1 MTLTSLLAHW
11 RADPEVGPNFIKW
24 HTIPREKAHYLPF
37 PEGIQPVLRKA
48 LENRG
53 VKSLYTHQ
61 YDTWRALDQGKNV
74 IVVTG
79 TASGKTLCYNLPVLN
94 KLLVDTEATALYLFP
109 TKALSQDQYSVLNAM
124 ITQIDDLL
132 KIITSPSK
140 EARSIKF
147 AIYDGDTPVSIR
159 SSLRNQARLVL
170 TNPDM
175 LHTGILP
182 HHTGWMQFFKGLR
195 FVIID
200 EIHTYRGVFGS
211 HVANVI
217 RRLERIAK
225 FYGASPQFILTS
237 ATIGNPTE
245 LGQKI
250 INSPL
255 ELIDNDGSGKGDKHF
270 LIYNP
275 PIIDKSLGLRRSA
288 IQAGV
293 NLAEDLLVY
302 NIQTIVF
309 SRARRTVE
317 IILTYLRE
325 KVNNLSAGSQNHG
338 QETKDIIRGYRS
350 GYLPGQRRNIEDGLR
365 KGNVRVVVATN
376 ALELGI
382 DIGSMDAA
390 LISWVSWNDCSYMA
404 ASW

>member
-1 MTLTSLLAHW
+1 MTLNSLLAHW
-11 RADPEVGPNFIKW
+11 RADPEIGPNLIKW
-24 HTIPREKAHYLPF
+24 HTIPGQKSHLLPF
-37 PEGIQPVLRKA
+37 PESVHPSLRKA

-53 VKSLYTHQ
+53 IQSLYTHQ
-61 YDTWRALDQGKNV
+61 YGSWKAIDQGKNV

-79 TASGKTLCYNLPVLN
+79 TASGKTLCYNLPVLDV
-94 KLLVDTEATALYLFP
+94 LLKEYEATAIYLFP
-109 TKALSQDQYSVLNAM
+109 TKALSQDQFSVLN
-124 ITQIDDLL
+124 ILL
-132 KIITSPSK
+132 SEIENSSELLSPHSN
-140 EARSIKF
+140 EGHPIKF
-147 AIYDGDTPVSIR
+147 AIYDGDTSINFRSSIR
-159 SSLRNQARLVL
+159 SKARLIL

-182 HHTGWMQFFKGLR
+182 HHTGWAQFFRGLR
-195 FVIID
+195 FVVID

-225 FYGASPQFILTS
+225 FYGANPQFILTS

-245 LGQKI
+245 LGEKL

-255 ELIDNDGSGKGDKHF
+255 ELIDHDGSGKGEKHF

-293 NLAEDLLVY
+293 SLAEDLLAY

-325 KVNNLSAGSQNHG
+325 RVNNFS
-338 QETKDIIRGYRS
+338 
-350 GYLPGQRRNIEDGLR
+350 
-365 KGNVRVVVATN
+365 
-376 ALELGI
+376 LGI
-382 DIGSMDAA
+382 K
-390 LISWVSWNDCSYMA
+390 NHEQKCR
-404 ASW
+404 